1 MEFSYEDMAF
11 SEDED
16 GLDVSFLN
24 IFGFKLDRKDIE
36 ALGYERCSNHAI
48 FFKTNPKQRWVAL
61 LEKGFRGLKNRL
73 TGKPAVYIH
82 KNSGIPLIGHV
93 GFGIVDRNTN
103 LIEVKPITGCNL
115 NCIYCSV
122 DAGQRPVDFVVEKDY
137 LVEELRRLVSQKSCD
152 DIEVHIGA
160 QGEPLLYKDLALL
173 IRDVSA
179 IPEVKRISMDTNGT
193 LLSHERIDELLEA
206 GLTRFNLSIN
216 SLSQDVAGG
225 IAGAPYSVEHIR
237 DLCSHIISKNRNA
250 LIITPVW
257 IPGVNDSDIEGVIKF
272 AKGLNAPV
280 GIQNFLNYRHGKNP
294 VKQLCFEDFYKRL
307 AELEKRYDI
316 KLVYS
321 REDFGIA
328 RTKRLLCPF
337 RKNKVIEAEII
348 CNGRLRNEGLAV
360 AKDRVISVPGCPG
373 KGKIRLLIARTKHNI
388 IVGKILN

>member
-1 MEFSYEDMAF
+1 M
-11 SEDED
+11 
-16 GLDVSFLN
+16 
-24 IFGFKLDRKDIE
+24 
-36 ALGYERCSNHAI
+36 
-48 FFKTNPKQRWVAL
+48 
-61 LEKGFRGLKNRL
+61 LEKGFRELKNKL
-73 TGKPAVYIH
+73 TGKQAVYIH

-137 LVEELRRLVSQKSCD
+137 LIEELVKLIKCKASD
-152 DIEVHIGA
+152 NIEVHIGA
-160 QGEPLLYKDLALL
+160 QGEPLLYKDLSLL
-173 IRDVSA
+173 LRDISA

-193 LLSHERIDELLEA
+193 LLSPKKVDELLEA

-216 SLSQDVAGG
+216 SLSQDAARQ
-225 IAGAPYSVEHIR
+225 IAGAYYSAEHIM
-237 DLCSHIISKNRNA
+237 DLCRYIVSKNENA

-257 IPGVNDSDIEGVIKF
+257 IPGVNDGDIVDIIKF
-272 AKGLNAPV
+272 AKSLNAPV

-294 VKQLCFEDFYKRL
+294 VEQLCFEDFYKKL

-321 REDFGIA
+321 AEDFGIVKA
-328 RTKRLLCPF
+328 KRLSCPF
-337 RKNKVIEAEII
+337 RKNEVVKAEIV
-348 CNGRLRNEGLAV
+348 CNGRLRNEKLAV
-360 AKDRVISVPGCPG
+360 AKDRIISVPGCHS
-373 KGKIRLLIARTKHNI
+373 KGKIRLVITRTKHNI